1 MKITNVETYPVFSG
15 ARNWLFVT
23 VDTDEGIWGVGESNL
38 TSREEAVIG
47 FVNHV
52 RPLLIGQDP
61 SRIEHLWQV
70 LFRGGFFPAD
80 RAGASAI
87 AAIDT
92 ALWDIAGKAHGV
104 PVYQLLGG
112 LVRDKVIC
120 YPHNDGETGDIERLV
135 ESCRQTTAL
144 GYKFVRWDLPIQGGQ
159 AVLDSRQAIRV
170 TLKQCEAVRLA
181 LGDEMEICLDVH
193 TRLDPAD
200 ATTLCREI
208 EAYRPYFVEDPL
220 RSEDTNAYRAL
231 RARTGVPLAA
241 GEQFSSKW
249 EYRQLIEE
257 DLIDYARIDPTLG
270 GGITESRKIAGWCE
284 THYINLAPH
293 NPNGP
298 VSTAACL
305 HLCLAC
311 PNVAVL
317 ELPKPTGMML
327 PDVFPAVPAFENG
340 YLLPPTQ
347 PGLGVEFDRDAA
359 RRYPYQ
365 MAELPH
371 LRRPDGAFTNW

>member
-1 MKITNVETYPVFSG
+1 MKIADVTTYPVFNGS
-15 ARNWLFVT
+15 RTWLFVV
-23 VDTDEGIWGVGESNL
+23 VDTDEGIWGIGESNL
-38 TSREEAVIG
+38 TSRERAVMG
-47 FVNHV
+47 FVDHV
-52 RPLLIGQDP
+52 TPLLIGQDP

-80 RAGASAI
+80 RVGASAI

-92 ALWDIAGKAHGV
+92 ALWDIAGKTYGV

-120 YPHNDGETGDIERLV
+120 YPHNGPEDGSIETLI
-135 ESCRQTTAL
+135 ESCQRTSAQ
-144 GYKFVRWDLPIQGGQ
+144 GYKFVRWALPQANDVLEPRQ
-159 AVLDSRQAIRV
+159 AVRV
-170 TLKQCEAVRLA
+170 ALRQCEAVRLA
-181 LGDEMEICLDVH
+181 LGDEVEMCVDVH
-193 TRLDPAD
+193 TRLDPVD

-220 RSEDTNAYRAL
+220 RSEDTNAYRTL

-241 GEQFSSKW
+241 GEQFASKW

-257 DLIDYARIDPTLG
+257 DLIDYARVDPTLG
-270 GGITESRKIAGWCE
+270 AGITEARKIAGWCE

-305 HLCLAC
+305 HLCLASS
-311 PNVAVL
+311 NVGVL
-317 ELPKPTGMML
+317 ELPRPLTDVL
-327 PDVFPAVPAFENG
+327 PDVFPMAPRFEDG

-347 PGLGVEFDRDAA
+347 AGLGVDFDRAAAA
-359 RRYPYQ
+359 RHGFQ
-365 MAELPH
+365 MVELPH
-371 LRRPDGAFTNW
+371 LRRLDGAVTNW